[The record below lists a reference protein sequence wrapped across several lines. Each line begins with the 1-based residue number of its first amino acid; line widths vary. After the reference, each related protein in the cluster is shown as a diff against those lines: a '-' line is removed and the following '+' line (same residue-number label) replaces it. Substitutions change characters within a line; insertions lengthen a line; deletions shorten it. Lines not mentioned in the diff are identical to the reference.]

1 MRKQNSGAV
10 SSASSTANSAA
21 YESARPVLQHRTGMS
36 VSAEQPTTDMLAH
49 LPRWKRWGLCAIA
62 TMTLT
67 GVLPMLACAAL
78 FAVCDVVGWWLP
90 LAALGAM
97 AAYGLKVVMSL

>member
-1 MRKQNSGAV
+1 MRKQNSGAI

-21 YESARPVLQHRTGMS
+21 YESARPVSQHRTGMS
-36 VSAEQPTTDMLAH
+36 VSAEQPTTDILAH

-62 TMTLT
+62 AMTIT